1 MKERTLTGLAIFFV
15 VAVVLLTKII
25 IGTTIILDI
34 FWGLL
39 VVTCAYEMAN
49 ILKHQQRPNHVL
61 LIVLFPIFLFA
72 LLYTE
77 MALKLDAI
85 LSGFLVLGLIMLFVL
100 IGFFVTLFST
110 ARTENEMRVNKI
122 RTSKSAF
129 AFSKSMNNLIG
140 FLYPT
145 VPLMMMFPINH
156 LAEISY
162 LFEGTIPYVSTIS
175 IVLVALCFLVPFICD
190 TFAYFVG
197 KTFGGPRFCP
207 KISPKKTISGFI
219 GGVLATISILLVLYF
234 ILSSIPSLQSAI
246 SAIGLEW
253 WGVALI
259 GLLGSLACTGG
270 DLFESFMK
278 RKAELKDSGNIL
290 PGHGGFLDRLDGFVF
305 VVPVIMIVALII
317 VL

>member
-15 VAVVLLTKII
+15 VLVVLLTKII
-25 IGTTIILDI
+25 IGTTIIFDI
-34 FWGLL
+34 FWTLIM
-39 VVTCAYEMAN
+39 VTCAYEMSN
-49 ILKHQQRPNHVL
+49 ILKNGQRPNHFI
-61 LIVLFPIFLFA
+61 LITLFPIFLFA
-72 LLYTE
+72 LLYTII
-77 MALKLDAI
+77 ALQLDLV
-85 LSGFLVLGLIMLFVL
+85 LSGFLVLALVLVFTL

-110 ARTENEMRVNKI
+110 ARTENEMRTNKI
-122 RTSKSAF
+122 RTSKGAY
-129 AFSKSMNNLIG
+129 AFSKSMNNLLG

-145 VPLMMMFPINH
+145 VPLMMMFSLNH
-156 LAEISY
+156 LGEFSY
-162 LFEGTIPYVSTIS
+162 LFGSTVPYVSTVS

-197 KTFGGPRFCP
+197 KTFGGPRLCP

-219 GGVLATISILLVLYF
+219 GGVLATILILLVVYF
-234 ILSSIPSLQSAI
+234 VLSSIPSLQSAI
-246 SAIGLEW
+246 SAIGFEW
-253 WGVALI
+253 WSVALI

-278 RKAELKDSGNIL
+278 RKAGLKDSGNIL